1 MIFVMRLPFPLILS
15 GLAVGQLFPA
25 EFNFNSQ
32 LRIKGLSGV
41 SHVTAQ
47 SRDATNKDAFLDS
60 LVANLTVPEL
70 GMSLFSSSK
79 DLAVYVCISFVTVAL
94 AQIRLTGMN
103 FHLMSRI
110 AICRAGRLETS
121 ELI

>member
-1 MIFVMRLPFPLILS
+1 MKLPFPLILS
-15 GLAVGQLFPA
+15 GLAVGQLFPP
-25 EFNFNSQ
+25 EFNFDSQ
-32 LRIKGLSGV
+32 LSIKSLSGV

-79 DLAVYVCISFVTVAL
+79 DLAVYVCISLVTVGL
-94 AQIRLTGMN
+94 VQIRLTGMG
-103 FHLMSRI
+103 FHLTSRL